1 MRPYLAII
9 KDSFREATASRVL
22 WVLLGV
28 ITIILLLI
36 APLGVRAKLTTGISG
51 GDIRDPQ
58 QFVAKLRAQAALP
71 IDSPAKR
78 IWSLWTKD
86 RQETLIKFQQFKPE
100 NNSGDRRD
108 RKSVV

>member
-36 APLGVRAKLTTGISG
+36 APLGVRAKLTTGFSG

-58 QFVAKLRAQAALP
+58 QFVAKLRAQAVLP
-71 IDSPAKR
+71 IDS
-78 IWSLWTKD
+78 IS
-86 RQETLIKFQQFKPE
+86 
-100 NNSGDRRD
+100 SC
-108 RKSVV
+108 